1 MNLNQRNNEYDLTG
15 SLTEE
20 VIRIYGVPLKILLAD
35 RINKED
41 TFGDHSHIKLDS
53 AKMFEVYGLPENSDD
68 FNEYERLETQF
79 GMPMGQTMDIF
90 VSKIT
95 MLEKI
100 QESQNSKNEI
110 DITLKMLHK
119 LLSSL
124 IVLPGGKILEIT
136 NFDLDPPGLNNMFIF
151 NKQKNV
157 MKLMCKS
164 YVHDDVNEI
173 DKFNDKFD
181 PEPIEEKEQLD
192 INSPFDTLEKYF
204 DELIDIK
211 DKQSEKAEEFHFK
224 EDNVFG
230 RF

>member
-53 AKMFEVYGLPENSDD
+53 SKMFEVYGLPENSDD

-124 IVLPGGKILEIT
+124 IVLPGGKILE
-136 NFDLDPPGLNNMFIF
+136 L
-151 NKQKNV
+151 
-157 MKLMCKS
+157 
-164 YVHDDVNEI
+164 
-173 DKFNDKFD
+173 
-181 PEPIEEKEQLD
+181 
-192 INSPFDTLEKYF
+192 
-204 DELIDIK
+204 
-211 DKQSEKAEEFHFK
+211 
-224 EDNVFG
+224 
-230 RF
+230 